1 VDVVVFL
8 SVVLLA
14 VYAAVRG
21 PWVEPDPDE
30 LRAWCV
36 RECQRSG

>member
-30 LRAWCV
+30 LRAWAVQAC
-36 RECQRSG
+36 RERG